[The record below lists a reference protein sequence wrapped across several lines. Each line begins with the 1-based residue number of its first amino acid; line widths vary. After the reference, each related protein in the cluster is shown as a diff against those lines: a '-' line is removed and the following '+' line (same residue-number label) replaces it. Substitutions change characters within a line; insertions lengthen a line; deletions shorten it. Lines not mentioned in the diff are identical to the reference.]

1 MTNSISGSGFQPITT
16 PTTTTTGATGSLGT
30 SSVSTSAGANVTQ
43 TATTTSTVSTPI
55 IQTSGESTISHLN
68 NPTPTTV
75 TVTTSSSST
84 EATATSTKT
93 SNVVNHRASSS
104 EDSPQTTSTESE
116 ASVSSDYQTA
126 ESGPDGIEDG
136 GRSNTTEISK
146 EAPKAGNTQGNSESS
161 PLNQLQSQSYTIG
174 GPRNENVISPGPE
187 GLPNMSLPTYNPA
200 DKNSILSFLSNP
212 NVKSKI
218 VENSGHLVFIDT
230 ARSSFIFIPNGK
242 WEQVCSMKVQ
252 NGKTKEDLDIKNL
265 ENMCA
270 KFCTGFNKFS
280 SDWSNRVDPL
290 VSNKAGLVS
299 GGNVPEKIIINN
311 KFKTCVAYG
320 PWNNR
325 EAGNDYTPSAW
336 RRGHQVDFG
345 KIFEQQNPFNKINWG
360 ASSDGN
366 ANDGISFSNETPG
379 ATMSDGYSSGPN
391 QPIINVNVN
400 VGGTNVSIGDTNV
413 STSGTGTTSSTDT
426 STDTNDLDSVDRDD
440 SPLEETLVTSHEE
453 LPSNDDVA
461 GPSED
466 ATEIKETDYETDADS
481 GIGEDLSDTDST
493 IDSNDGSPFTPDILK
508 AVRKHLDTVYP
519 GENGGSTDGV
529 LHANQT
535 LGNVINDMETKGSA
549 QDTIVSSGD
558 NAGST
563 EGVSESDSSNETSST
578 DDVSDTDSSV
588 GEANNTSPGTD
599 SSKIG
604 SKNSTEGGDG
614 GPSGPD
620 ILKAV
625 RKHLDTV
632 YPGENGGSTDGVLHA
647 NQTLGNVINDI
658 ETKGHAENTIVSS
671 RYRSSFSGDGVN
683 NTNLLSGLGKLLPT
697 PPPKPTTTTPR
708 TTNHAATSTLTSG
721 RGGNTP
727 SSGGGGGNQMP
738 GGTLEELLPKLR
750 AHLDQSFDKQGFLV
764 SQNGGPNLG
773 GLIKDFRARTGSG
786 GIIAFIGN
794 VPGRK
799 EISTPLSSQGS
810 GPTQADLYNAAQG
823 VSMAMQDL
831 LQEAGH
837 QEGKIT
843 TTSNPVSMTASSS
856 TVAGNRQDPARP
868 LGQGGNKTNIF
879 QSTLKTTQALGKLLE
894 NIE

>member
-1 MTNSISGSGFQPITT
+1 
-16 PTTTTTGATGSLGT
+16 
-30 SSVSTSAGANVTQ
+30 
-43 TATTTSTVSTPI
+43 
-55 IQTSGESTISHLN
+55 
-68 NPTPTTV
+68 
-75 TVTTSSSST
+75 
-84 EATATSTKT
+84 
-93 SNVVNHRASSS
+93 
-104 EDSPQTTSTESE
+104 
-116 ASVSSDYQTA
+116 
-126 ESGPDGIEDG
+126 
-136 GRSNTTEISK
+136 
-146 EAPKAGNTQGNSESS
+146 
-161 PLNQLQSQSYTIG
+161 
-174 GPRNENVISPGPE
+174 
-187 GLPNMSLPTYNPA
+187 
-200 DKNSILSFLSNP
+200 
-212 NVKSKI
+212 
-218 VENSGHLVFIDT
+218 
-230 ARSSFIFIPNGK
+230 
-242 WEQVCSMKVQ
+242 
-252 NGKTKEDLDIKNL
+252 
-265 ENMCA
+265 
-270 KFCTGFNKFS
+270 
-280 SDWSNRVDPL
+280 
-290 VSNKAGLVS
+290 
-299 GGNVPEKIIINN
+299 
-311 KFKTCVAYG
+311 
-320 PWNNR
+320 
-325 EAGNDYTPSAW
+325 
-336 RRGHQVDFG
+336 
-345 KIFEQQNPFNKINWG
+345 
-360 ASSDGN
+360 
-366 ANDGISFSNETPG
+366 
-379 ATMSDGYSSGPN
+379 
-391 QPIINVNVN
+391 
-400 VGGTNVSIGDTNV
+400 
-413 STSGTGTTSSTDT
+413 
-426 STDTNDLDSVDRDD
+426 
-440 SPLEETLVTSHEE
+440 
-453 LPSNDDVA
+453 
-461 GPSED
+461 
-466 ATEIKETDYETDADS
+466 
-481 GIGEDLSDTDST
+481 
-493 IDSNDGSPFTPDILK
+493 
-508 AVRKHLDTVYP
+508 
-519 GENGGSTDGV
+519 
-529 LHANQT
+529 
-535 LGNVINDMETKGSA
+535 METKGSA